1 MCVVCKM
8 HGVRLKG
15 IKIFESMLKP
25 KFTVPKKQANFLALT
40 SVI

>member
-1 MCVVCKM
+1 MCKM
-8 HGVRLKG
+8 HGVRLIKG
-15 IKIFESMLKP
+15 IKTFESMLKP